1 VQQTERI
8 ILPGKPG
15 ESDEIFHITRGKI
28 PAELKP
34 RLSQPFTEEEKE
46 RIYSQVGLVRA
57 EHVPESARPKAL
69 WIFGPPAAGKSTLAA
84 EAAAERFGQAMNAV
98 SVDGN
103 EIRDA
108 HDGFRRV
115 AEHGFDHHVLHKDAW
130 DALKETGC
138 VEGLKKSIL
147 KKAIANRQNIVLP
160 DCALKPER
168 VKDML
173 KSLQDAGY
181 EMHAICLWAPQEEAE
196 RRGRLRSVKTG
207 KAYNPK
213 FHQPSCEGTLEV
225 IAHWENQMSLPNG
238 GSFGSIEF
246 YDAGSAP
253 AIRVGKDHFEMLIRC
268 AERGRRRSLCRP
280 EEGRRSSVSEKSKEL
295 ALMNDA
301 AWVKQASEGDHA
313 IEELIAIPWP
323 EKDHSIGIRFVCVL
337 CCRLAKQERYFKRN
351 KCQGMPAFAKYRE
364 AWLRELR
371 PWLDDEGPRGK
382 AARLAKAKIGIAEPA
397 AVPDLPQG
405 LFGGPFYCATS
416 TCRPPSCLSYI
427 AELGEEAV
435 LMGDFNLVEAE
446 YPISD
451 ALASGFLRAA
461 NEASHG
467 DAGAPPTFQGLSG
480 YTRCLDYALHTGRL
494 VFDYKHQVAG
504 LADHDL
510 VFYDMQLPV
519 APLPQRFRLQP
530 PRPLQAEAVTT
541 QLWHDVWS
549 QHEASFRGYLQ
560 RGAIDDAWALLSNE
574 GERERPPSC

>member
-1 VQQTERI
+1 MCRNQQEMVARRSSLLLGSAFVSSVQQTERI

-15 ESDEIFHITRGKI
+15 ENDEIFHITRGKI

-34 RLSQPFTEEEKE
+34 LLSQPFTEQEKE
-46 RIYSQVGLVRA
+46 RIYSQVGLTRA

-168 VKDML
+168 IKDML

-253 AIRVGKDHFEMLIRC
+253 AIRVRRDHFEMLIRC
-268 AERGRRRSLCRP
+268 AEKGRRRSLCRP

-295 ALMNDA
+295 ALVNDA
-301 AWVKQASEGDHA
+301 AWVKQAEQ
-313 IEELIAIPWP
+313 L
-323 EKDHSIGIRFVCVL
+323 
-337 CCRLAKQERYFKRN
+337 RN
-351 KCQGMPAFAKYRE
+351 LFTKFRHWACQKC
-364 AWLRELR
+364 
-371 PWLDDEGPRGK
+371 
-382 AARLAKAKIGIAEPA
+382 
-397 AVPDLPQG
+397 
-405 LFGGPFYCATS
+405 
-416 TCRPPSCLSYI
+416 PS
-427 AELGEEAV
+427 
-435 LMGDFNLVEAE
+435 FH
-446 YPISD
+446 
-451 ALASGFLRAA
+451 R
-461 NEASHG
+461 
-467 DAGAPPTFQGLSG
+467 LSG
-480 YTRCLDYALHTGRL
+480 RKQLVVRKALQG
-494 VFDYKHQVAG
+494 FIPAG
-504 LADHDL
+504 LLGL
-510 VFYDMQLPV
+510 V
-519 APLPQRFRLQP
+519 
-530 PRPLQAEAVTT
+530 
-541 QLWHDVWS
+541 
-549 QHEASFRGYLQ
+549 
-560 RGAIDDAWALLSNE
+560 LLAAT
-574 GERERPPSC
+574 RDTAK